1 MKIAL
6 RIRSNEGYDA
16 EQATER
22 HNTLTVRDL
31 REALEG
37 YEDDTEIVTL
47 DLNNRYGA
55 DWGIIAR
62 GETIEEIYDD
72 EEEDED

>member
-22 HNTLTVRDL
+22 HHTITVGEL

-47 DLNNRYGA
+47 DLNNSYGA

-62 GETIEEIYDD
+62 GETIKEIDD
-72 EEEDED
+72 EDEDE

>member
-6 RIRSNEGYDA
+6 RIRSNEGYNA

-22 HNTLTVRDL
+22 HKTITVKDL

-37 YEDDTEIVTL
+37 FDDDTEIVTL
-47 DLNNRYGA
+47 DLNNSYGA
-55 DWGIIAR
+55 DWGIISC
-62 GETIEEIYDD
+62 GNPIEEIYD
-72 EEEDED
+72 EEDED